1 MSNIDDAQEFDD
13 LDLSDDEFGEMPTD
27 GMPAPTAQSPLDDN
41 TEPVAGEDEDVVAD
55 SKASKKDKKAQKAL
69 KAKKA
74 KKDKRPKKDES
85 AKPSGPKFD
94 GLFSNVS
101 QANPYTVMLAI
112 SVLAIGIALLCLILE
127 WSSYGFNRK
136 PPKNL
141 TMSRSIEA
149 IPLLVAI
156 DARCDCAAR
165 NPACQDHYRRFD
177 PWCSG

>member
-1 MSNIDDAQEFDD
+1 MSNIDGDAQEFDD
-13 LDLSDDEFGEMPTD
+13 LKMPTD
-27 GMPAPTAQSPLDDN
+27 EFDSVPADGMPDPTAQSPLADN
-41 TEPVAGEDEDVVAD
+41 TEDVAAEDEGIVAD
-55 SKASKKDKKAQKAL
+55 SK

-74 KKDKRPKKDES
+74 KKDKTDKS
-85 AKPSGPKFD
+85 SGPKSAE
-94 GLFSNVS
+94 LLSKIA
-101 QANPYTVMLAI
+101 QASPYTVMLAI

-149 IPLLVAI
+149 VPPHVAT

-165 NPACQDHYRRFD
+165 APAGFDRYRRFD
-177 PWCSG
+177 PWRCV